1 MNVTTGVIHDPA
13 NQILDDDSG
22 LYATLRHDDVNR
34 ESRLC
39 SLPRH
44 RWGLG
49 KGLFNLFC
57 QVVVRVIRLVFLIQR
72 VTLSPVELFPA
83 DRATRLLTSLLSDI
97 RQEPLSANTTRAF
110 SISHYIFSEVKVRKN
125 IKAKLFSVVNWRR
138 GSGGLSWV

>member
-13 NQILDDDSG
+13 NQILDDDSV
-22 LYATLRHDDVNR
+22 LYATLGHDDVNR
-34 ESRLC
+34 KSRLG
-39 SLPRH
+39 SLFRH

-57 QVVVRVIRLVFLIQR
+57 QVVVRVIRLVLLVPA
-72 VTLSPVELFPA
+72 VTLPPVEFSTA
-83 DRATRLLTSLLSDI
+83 DRTTRLLASLLSDI

-125 IKAKLFSVVNWRR
+125 IKADRSSVVNRRR
-138 GSGGLSWV
+138 GSGGLSGV